1 MGIVERRIHQPASR
15 QRPATKEKAATS
27 GGRFFLDN
35 SLRNRFLI
43 DCSKL
48 CGAMTTLK

>member
-35 SLRNRFLI
+35 SLWNRFLI
-43 DCSKL
+43 DCSEL
-48 CGAMTTLK
+48 CVTMTTLK